1 MSRLLLLFIAT
12 CSITELAAISM
23 HSPSHV
29 RQPGR
34 GHTSLRHRQHPRH
47 IAGGLPHVLRGGQD
61 DEQEL
66 SDMMSNMMRL
76 SEEATKNPPLPPLA
90 EAAVRVRNLDFF
102 KCHSCDFAPLA
113 HCIIVFPLGNV
124 KCVHTFAH
132 RISLVQTNIP
142 CTLST

>member
-1 MSRLLLLFIAT
+1 MLRLLCRDCNVTIVMSRSLLLLIAT

-23 HSPSHV
+23 HSPSHA
-29 RQPGR
+29 RKLGR

-61 DEQEL
+61 DEQKL
-66 SDMMSNMMRL
+66 SDMMNNMLRL
-76 SEEATKNPPLPPLA
+76 SEDSTKNPPLPPLA

-102 KCHSCDFAPLA
+102 KCHSKDFAP
-113 HCIIVFPLGNV
+113 PD
-124 KCVHTFAH
+124 TYAH
-132 RISLVQTNIP
+132 RISLVQTSLP